1 MSKEKFIVV
10 NSKDRNLLLGGQTNS
25 NFTVSYKDSDCQQ
38 VLKCVVKD
46 VFIPNQFYNINDSN
60 NQLRILGGSMG
71 LPENVTVTPGQYN
84 IDQLISALK
93 TVIDNEL
100 VTDTVTITKDTITNI
115 LTFTTTANLVIT
127 GTSSMSPVLGITTT
141 LNGLVNVAQEPWNL
155 NDLQFVQVH
164 SNAVGS
170 AHGLDASRGI
180 VNLIETV
187 SLVETPF
194 GAVAHRQNNDD
205 VISEILYDQ
214 PRNMFNI
221 DIRLR
226 DQDGKLL
233 SLPSNHNCT
242 VILKIYFD

>member
-10 NSKDRNLLLGGQTNS
+10 NSKDRNLILGGQSNT
-25 NFTVSYKDSDCQQ
+25 NFTVSYKDNDCQQ

-46 VFIPNQFYNINDSN
+46 VFIPNQFYNITLIN
-60 NQLRILGGSMG
+60 NTLRIFGGSLV
-71 LPENVTVTPGQYN
+71 LPADIKINIGQYN
-84 IDQLISALK
+84 IDQLIVELTDKINNALQ
-93 TVIDNEL
+93 
-100 VTDTVTITKDTITNI
+100 TDTVVITKDPITNKLI
-115 LTFTTTANLVIT
+115 FTTTDPLGIYI
-127 GTSSMSPVLGITTT
+127 SSMAPIIGLTTT
-141 LNGLVNVAQEPWNL
+141 LTGGNINDMQEPWNL

-170 AHGLDASRGI
+170 AHGIDASRCI
-180 VNLIETV
+180 ISLIETV

-194 GAVAHRQNNDD
+194 GAVAHRQNNDNM
-205 VISEILYDQ
+205 ISEILYEQ

-226 DQDGKLL
+226 DQDGVLL
-233 SLPSNHNCT
+233 DLPDNHNCT

>member
-25 NFTVSYKDSDCQQ
+25 DFTVSYKDNDMQQ
-38 VLKCVVKD
+38 VLKCIVKD
-46 VFIPNQFYNINDSN
+46 VFIPNQFYNINENN
-60 NQLRILGGSMG
+60 NQLRILGGNMG
-71 LPENVTVTPGQYN
+71 LPENISITPGQYN

-93 TVIDNEL
+93 TAIDNEL
-100 VTDTVTITKDTITNI
+100 VTDNVTITKNTITNI
-115 LTFTTTANLVIT
+115 LTFTTSANLVISL
-127 GTSSMSPVLGITTT
+127 SSLCPVLGITTT
-141 LNGLVNVAQEPWNL
+141 LNGLVNVAQAPWNL

-170 AHGLDASRGI
+170 AHGIDASRGI
-180 VNLIETV
+180 ISLIETV
-187 SLVETPF
+187 PLTETPF
-194 GAVAHRQNNDD
+194 GGVAHRQNNDD
-205 VISEILYDQ
+205 VLSEILYDQ

-226 DQDGKLL
+226 DQDGVLL
-233 SLPSNHNCT
+233 SLPENHNCT

>member
-25 NFTVSYKDSDCQQ
+25 DFTVSYKDNDCQQ
-38 VLKCVVKD
+38 VLKSVVKD
-46 VFIPNQFYNINDSN
+46 VFIPNQFYNITVDN
-60 NQLRILGGSMG
+60 NKLRILGGSMG
-71 LPENVTVTPGQYN
+71 LPLDATITPGQYN
-84 IDQLISALK
+84 IDQLISAL
-93 TVIDNEL
+93 TIAIDNLL
-100 VTDTVTITKDTITNI
+100 VTDNVVITKDTITNI
-115 LTFTTTANLVIT
+115 LTFTTTANLTIYS
-127 GTSSMSPVLGITTT
+127 TSSMVPVLGITDT
-141 LNGLVNVAQEPWNL
+141 LNGVINVSQEPWNL

-164 SNAVGS
+164 SNAIGYS
-170 AHGLDASRGI
+170 HGLDASRGI
-180 VNLIETV
+180 ISLIETV

>member
-1 MSKEKFIVV
+1 MSKEKFIVI

-25 NFTVSYKDSDCQQ
+25 DFTVSYKDNDCQQ

-46 VFIPNQFYNINDSN
+46 VFIPNQFYNITDDN
-60 NQLRILGGSMG
+60 NKLRVLGGSMG
-71 LPENVTVTPGQYN
+71 LPEDAVVVAGQYN
-84 IDQLISALK
+84 IDQLISAL
-93 TVIDNEL
+93 TIAIDNLL
-100 VTDTVTITKDTITNI
+100 VTDSVVITKNTITNI
-115 LTFTTTANLVIT
+115 LTFTTTSGLLLSAS
-127 GTSSMSPVLGITTT
+127 SSMSPVI
-141 LNGLVNVAQEPWNL
+141 GLTSSPSGNVIVMDEPWNL

-180 VNLIETV
+180 ISLIETV
-187 SLVETPF
+187 SMVETPF

-205 VISEILYDQ
+205 IISEILYDQ

>member
-25 NFTVSYKDSDCQQ
+25 DFTVSYKDNDLQQ
-38 VLKCVVKD
+38 VLKCIVKD
-46 VFIPNQFYNINDSN
+46 VFIPNQFYNINENN
-60 NQLRILGGSMG
+60 NQLRILGGNMG
-71 LPENVTVTPGQYN
+71 LPEDITITPGQYN
-84 IDQLISALK
+84 IDQLIDALK
-93 TVIDNEL
+93 TAIDNEL
-100 VTDTVTITKDTITNI
+100 VTDSVTITKNTITNI
-115 LTFTTTANLVIT
+115 LTLTTSANLVIT
-127 GTSSMSPVLGITTT
+127 LSSLCPVLGITQS
-141 LNGLVNVAQEPWNL
+141 LNGTVNVAQVPWNL

-170 AHGLDASRGI
+170 AHGIDASRGI
-180 VNLIETV
+180 ISLIETV
-187 SLVETPF
+187 PLTETPF

-205 VISEILYDQ
+205 VLSEILYDQ

-226 DQDGKLL
+226 DQDGVLL
-233 SLPSNHNCT
+233 SLPENHNCT

>member
-10 NSKDRNLLLGGQTNS
+10 NSKDRNALLGGQTNS
-25 NFTVSYKDSDCQQ
+25 DFTVSYKDNDLQQ
-38 VLKCVVKD
+38 VLKCIVKD
-46 VFIPNQFYNINDSN
+46 VFIPNQFYNINENN
-60 NQLRILGGSMG
+60 NQLRILGGNMG
-71 LPENVTVTPGQYN
+71 LPENVTITPGQYN

-93 TVIDNEL
+93 TAIDNEL
-100 VTDTVTITKDTITNI
+100 VTDSVDITKDTITNR
-115 LTFTTTANLVIT
+115 LTFTTTANLVISI
-127 GTSSMSPVLGITTT
+127 SSLCPVLGITTT

-170 AHGLDASRGI
+170 SHGIDASRGI
-180 VNLIETV
+180 ISLIETV
-187 SLVETPF
+187 PLTETPF

-205 VISEILYDQ
+205 VLSEILYDQ

-221 DIRLR
+221 DVRLR
-226 DQDGKLL
+226 DQDGTLL
-233 SLPSNHNCT
+233 ALPDNHNCT

>member
-10 NSKDRNLLLGGQTNS
+10 NSKDRNPILGGKTNTD
-25 NFTVSYKDSDCQQ
+25 FTVSYKDSDCQQ

-46 VFIPNQFYNINDSN
+46 VFIPNQFYNITLIN
-60 NQLRILGGSMG
+60 NTLRIFGGSLV
-71 LPENVTVTPGQYN
+71 LPADIKINIGQYN
-84 IDQLISALK
+84 IDQLITELTDKINNALQ
-93 TVIDNEL
+93 
-100 VTDTVTITKDTITNI
+100 TDTVVITKDPITNKLI
-115 LTFTTTANLVIT
+115 FTTTSTMNIFI
-127 GTSSMSPVLGITTT
+127 SSMAPVIGLTTS
-141 LNGLVNVAQEPWNL
+141 LSGGNINDMQEPWNL

-170 AHGLDASRGI
+170 AHGIDASRGI
-180 VNLIETV
+180 ISLIETV

-194 GAVAHRQNNDD
+194 GAVAHRQNNDNM
-205 VISEILYDQ
+205 ISEILYEQ

-226 DQDGKLL
+226 DQDGVLL
-233 SLPSNHNCT
+233 DLPDNHNCT